1 MQAAKYWRNNKLRYR
16 LLGMKRHKNREQA
29 VLRPGRKLASNHEE
43 PLQREQAS
51 AGG

>member
-16 LLGMKRHKNREQA
+16 LLGMKRDKNREQA
-29 VLRPGRKLASNHEE
+29 VLRPERKPVPNHAEQ
-43 PLQREQAS
+43 LRQEQAG